1 MHDACVQ
8 DRYFCSWAFVEW
20 KCQKKILSA
29 VNTAT
34 LYFKKKNH
42 IYCMQFLK
50 GWGLFLNQS
59 SSVGALCWEAS
70 LILRLYLE
78 TKGKWKKL
86 YNTLFSYCTLF
97 CFSLAKLLNI
107 QWQLQLISAY
117 SRANQGAVS
126 KQINSEMC
134 TQFIVGNKASG

>member
-1 MHDACVQ
+1 MIPLLQINVSAININYCDLCMMLVFKTDTFALELLLKENV
-8 DRYFCSWAFVEW
+8 
-20 KCQKKILSA
+20 KKILSA

-34 LYFKKKNH
+34 LYFKKNH

-107 QWQLQLISAY
+107 Q
-117 SRANQGAVS
+117 
-126 KQINSEMC
+126 
-134 TQFIVGNKASG
+134 